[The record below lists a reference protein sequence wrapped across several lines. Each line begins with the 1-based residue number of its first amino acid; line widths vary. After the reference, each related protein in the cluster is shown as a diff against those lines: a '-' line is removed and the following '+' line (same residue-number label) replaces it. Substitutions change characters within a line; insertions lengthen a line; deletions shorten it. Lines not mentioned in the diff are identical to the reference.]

1 MNPKKLVKNAH
12 RLAKRFRVTSDRFRL
27 KDVDPAD
34 TQGLDDDDK
43 AHAKQWLQRG
53 VEALAEL
60 QDRLYAQDRWSLLLI
75 FQAMDAAGKDGAI
88 EHVMSGVNPQGCMV
102 TSFKQPSAQELDHD
116 FLWRTTKA
124 LPERGRIGI
133 FNRSYYEE
141 VLVVRVHP
149 KILDGQKLPKGLVT
163 GRIWQERYESIRDF
177 ERHMVRNGT
186 AVLKFFLHVS
196 KEEQLQRFLD
206 RIEEPGKRWKFSM
219 GDVAERQLW
228 DNYLEAYEEA
238 IRATAAPHAPWYVVP
253 ADKKWFTR
261 LVVARAIVE
270 TLEKLNPQFPKVEG
284 AALDETQEINIEL
297 PTLEEA
303 PPIEIK

>member
-1 MNPKKLVKNAH
+1 MIPADIL
-12 RLAKRFRVTSDRFRL
+12 KRYRVEDGKSFRL
-27 KDVDPAD
+27 KDIDPGD
-34 TQGLDDDDK
+34 TGGLGIDK
-43 AHAKQWLQRG
+43 DGAKDLLKDGVKALSQWQ
-53 VEALAEL
+53 E
-60 QDRLYAQDRWSLLLI
+60 RLYADDRWSLLLI

-116 FLWRTTKA
+116 FLWRTTKE

-149 KILDGQKLPKGLVT
+149 KILDGQKLPRALAT
-163 GRIWQERYESIRDF
+163 DRIWQERYESIRDF
-177 ERHMVRNGT
+177 ERHITRNGT

-219 GDVAERQLW
+219 GDVAERKLW
-228 DNYLEAYEEA
+228 DRYQESYEEA
-238 IRATAAPHAPWYVVP
+238 IRATATPHAPWYVVP

-261 LVVARAIVE
+261 LVVARAIVD
-270 TLEKLNPQFPKVEG
+270 TLERLSPQFPKIEG
-284 AALDETQEINIEL
+284 EALAEL
-297 PTLEEA
+297 MKAREA
-303 PPIEIK
+303 LLAENKPGVKLQR